1 MAFKTE
7 PIVRLHTPPDIY
19 AAKAVTNL
27 TAAIQK
33 TNAAAAAAAKTQRA
47 LANSTAAVTKA
58 VTNAALS
65 FDELHVAGRDETVQ
79 KKTASGS
86 SARKSTAQ
94 AKEDTAETLTVWERC
109 RDALEAVFEQIRAR
123 LTELSALFAP
133 SVRAWGAA
141 FEALRGPVSGALDAM
156 AQSARGLW
164 EGALAP
170 LGRYLLETFAPG
182 VANAFS
188 QTVAPALAQVGAL
201 AAEVLAGGFTA
212 ACNAVSGAVDTLALP
227 ALEAVRTAFTG
238 LCEGLAQAW
247 DTYGAALLEGVSA
260 FFEGLGA
267 LWETFYSGW
276 LLPGFEALAGVV
288 DGLWQE
294 HLAPLWQSFTNLL
307 AELGVLLLDV
317 WNNMLAP
324 LLQRLSD
331 IFAPALSAV
340 FSGAALAVRGLLETA
355 AAVALGVTEAFRG
368 LVEFLAGVFTGDWA
382 RAWEGVRAI
391 AQNVWD
397 GIVALVKGAVNLVI
411 DCVNALVRGV
421 TAALNGVIGA
431 LNTIHVTIPEWV
443 PVYGGR
449 QFGVALPG
457 VSAPQIPR
465 LAQGAVIPPG
475 AEFLAVLGDQRHGRN
490 LEAPEDLIRQ
500 IVREE
505 GASAPLAFTAEQPI
519 ELSLD
524 GDVFYRAMARV
535 KANRGMT
542 VGGAFAET
550 Y

>member
-1 MAFKTE
+1 MRRTRIK
-7 PIVRLHTPPDIY
+7 I
-19 AAKAVTNL
+19 
-27 TAAIQK
+27 
-33 TNAAAAAAAKTQRA
+33 
-47 LANSTAAVTKA
+47 
-58 VTNAALS
+58 
-65 FDELHVAGRDETVQ
+65 
-79 KKTASGS
+79 
-86 SARKSTAQ
+86 
-94 AKEDTAETLTVWERC
+94 C
-109 RDALEAVFEQIRAR
+109 
-123 LTELSALFAP
+123 
-133 SVRAWGAA
+133 
-141 FEALRGPVSGALDAM
+141 
-156 AQSARGLW
+156 
-164 EGALAP
+164 
-170 LGRYLLETFAPG
+170 
-182 VANAFS
+182 
-188 QTVAPALAQVGAL
+188 
-201 AAEVLAGGFTA
+201 GFTR
-212 ACNAVSGAVDTLALP
+212 
-227 ALEAVRTAFTG
+227 EA
-238 LCEGLAQAW
+238 
-247 DTYGAALLEGVSA
+247 
-260 FFEGLGA
+260 
-267 LWETFYSGW
+267 
-276 LLPGFEALAGVV
+276 
-288 DGLWQE
+288 
-294 HLAPLWQSFTNLL
+294 
-307 AELGVLLLDV
+307 
-317 WNNMLAP
+317 
-324 LLQRLSD
+324 D
-331 IFAPALSAV
+331 ID
-340 FSGAALAVRGLLETA
+340 
-355 AAVALGVTEAFRG
+355 AAVALGVTEALRG

-505 GASAPLAFTAEQPI
+505 SAGAPLAFTAEQPI

-542 VGGAFAET
+542 VGGAFAEA